1 MFAINGGLL
10 YNVCWIQLLS
20 GFGDWTMRETLRR
33 NQDTLFIIGTGVIA
47 FGFWSVIKMC
57 LISAFQ
63 TEEALGGVPD
73 LSEGAAT
80 YIGTALFLAVDLCI
94 RLYIG
99 LSARAMGR
107 DKKQG
112 SAFIVLAALFAAF
125 SAAAIIV
132 IAVLALKSGLVR
144 LEDMGVDLLISLI
157 VEFTSIA
164 TLVDLV
170 FSAVRVKRLK
180 KALAEQE

>member
-1 MFAINGGLL
+1 M
-10 YNVCWIQLLS
+10 Q
-20 GFGDWTMRETLRR
+20 ETLRR

-47 FGFWSVIKMC
+47 FGFWSVIKTC
-57 LISAFQ
+57 LYSAFQ
-63 TEEALGGVPD
+63 TEEALGGAPD
-73 LSEGAAT
+73 PSVQAAS

-112 SAFIVLAALFAAF
+112 SAFIVLAALLAAF
-125 SAAAIIV
+125 SAAIFVVIV
-132 IAVLALKSGLVR
+132 LVLKTGLVR
-144 LEDMGVDLLISLI
+144 LEDMGVDLLISLV
-157 VEFTSIA
+157 VEFTSVA
-164 TLVDLV
+164 TLLDLV

-180 KALAEQE
+180 KTLAEQG